1 MSELRTGF
9 EPGGVIASESEQKR
23 FIRLF
28 GAILRLRNILT
39 SFDDFA
45 DADVLDDGDHEIP
58 ADITRALASSPS
70 LRNKR
75 GLIEDFV
82 RSVSSTGDVAAQ
94 WEAHITDRQQAELD
108 ALISEERLKAEP
120 TRRLVAAALEGLAR
134 IGVEG
139 TAVSR
144 ILPPMSRFRR
154 TAGSDTLDTKK
165 HRVADELA
173 YHVDRFSGL
182 LGVSPEIHVAE

>member
-1 MSELRTGF
+1 MSKLRAGF
-9 EPGGVIASESEQKR
+9 EPGGVIVSESEQKR

-45 DADVLDDGDHEIP
+45 DADVLDVG
-58 ADITRALASSPS
+58 
-70 LRNKR
+70 
-75 GLIEDFV
+75 
-82 RSVSSTGDVAAQ
+82 
-94 WEAHITDRQQAELD
+94 ELD

-120 TRRLVAAALEGLAR
+120 TRRLVAAALAGLAR

-165 HRVADELA
+165 HRVADELVC
-173 YHVDRFSGL
+173 HVDRFSGL

>member
-1 MSELRTGF
+1 MLFRSVNVDYVLMLVEKHRGELD
-9 EPGGVIASESEQKR
+9 GGDR
-23 FIRLF
+23 
-28 GAILRLRNILT
+28 
-39 SFDDFA
+39 
-45 DADVLDDGDHEIP
+45 EIP
-58 ADITRALASSPS
+58 VDITRALASSPS
-70 LRNKR
+70 LHNKR
-75 GLIEDFV
+75 DLIEDFV

-94 WEAHITDRQQAELD
+94 WEAHITGRQQAELD

-120 TRRLVAAALEGLAR
+120 TRRLVAAALGGLAR

-173 YHVDRFSGL
+173 CHVDRFSGL
-182 LGVSPEIHVAE
+182 LRTIPT

>member
-1 MSELRTGF
+1 VSELRTGF

-45 DADVLDDGDHEIP
+45 DADVLDDVDHEIP

-70 LRNKR
+70 LHNKR
-75 GLIEDFV
+75 DLIEDFV
-82 RSVSSTGDVAAQ
+82 RSVFSTGDVAAQ
-94 WEAHITDRQQAELD
+94 WETHITGRQQAELD

-120 TRRLVAAALEGLAR
+120 TRRLVAAAVAGLAR

-165 HRVADELA
+165 HRVADEPA
-173 YHVDRFSGL
+173 CHVDRFSGL
-182 LGVSPEIHVAE
+182 LGVRIRPGR